1 MRARVPS
8 IPQDKQLSRRCV
20 EDRVDRDARVGTAKN
35 GTVRRL
41 VVFHQRLAHGIRSL
55 ASSWGTGSKALVALL
70 QHRQR
75 QVRRHPFIRTGA
87 HTMQTSLLLC
97 DHGRWDGHAAVQQ
110 FFLQRRLAQK
120 LHRSSLQMVNATLD
134 LNLSSLDHLADTLAE
149 AQEKVHGVEHVHLH
163 SMSGHFIRACPR
175 SHLLRGFLGH
185 GAKILKEPLQSTSCC
200 LLLSWL
206 RQRVQVAPG
215 CSINGTTLGVAKDQN
230 QTAAEL
236 FGAELQ
242 TANHG
247 SLCMRAGVSGVP
259 QHENVTWHGVENG
272 FQRRAGISAAN
283 DGGVRRLAILHQ
295 LLTCC
300 LLGLGTPGTAI
311 HEATVAVLQQLHR
324 LLRGHG
330 WIDGGSDLPFR
341 WLRAQGHGVH
351 QLTDH
356 R

>member
-8 IPQDKQLSRRCV
+8 VPQDKQLSRCCV
-20 EDRVDRDARVGTAKN
+20 EDRVDWDARVGAAKN

-41 VVFHQRLAHGIRSL
+41 VVFHQGLAHGIRGL
-55 ASSWGTGSKALVALL
+55 ASSWGTSSKALVALL

-75 QVRRHPFIRTGA
+75 QVGRDPFICTGA
-87 HTMQTSLLLC
+87 HTMQTSLLHC
-97 DHGRWDGHAAVQQ
+97 DHGRWDGHAAFQQ

-120 LHRSSLQMVNATLD
+120 LHRSSLQVVDATLD
-134 LNLSSLDHLADTLAE
+134 LNLSSLDHLADTFAE

-163 SMSGHFIRACPR
+163 SMSGHFIRACCW
-175 SHLLRGFLGH
+175 SHLLCGFLGH
-185 GAKILKEPLQSTSCC
+185 GAKILEQPLQSASCH
-200 LLLSWL
+200 LLSWL
-206 RQRVQVAPG
+206 RIQVG
-215 CSINGTTLGVAKDQN
+215 LGRSVNGTALGVAQDQN
-230 QTAAEL
+230 QAAAEL
-236 FGAELQ
+236 SGAELQ
-242 TANHG
+242 TANHR
-247 SLCMRAGVSGVP
+247 SFRMCASVSGVP

-272 FQRRAGISAAN
+272 LQRRARIGATN
-283 DGGVRRLAILHQ
+283 DGGVRCLAILHQ

-300 LLGLGTPGTAI
+300 RLGLGTQGTAI
-311 HEATVAVLQQLHR
+311 HEATIALLQQLHR
-324 LLRGHG
+324 LLRRHG